1 MAGAQNFKAEKI
13 MSEILFET
21 KNYNDAIK
29 NNKKFSEVRTIRLK
43 IKELTKKSEELLT
56 EKNVNSTK
64 QDVD

>member
-1 MAGAQNFKAEKI
+1 MADAQNFKAEKI
-13 MSEILFET
+13 MSEIHLET

-29 NNKKFSEVRTIRLK
+29 NNKKSPGARTIRLK

-56 EKNVNSTK
+56 EKNVNSKK